1 MNPSSPPSASRLV
14 EADRVHRDAYISQAV
29 FEQEQRQFFAATWNF
44 VAHASQVP
52 QPGDYVTLDL
62 AGRPLLVLRQDDG
75 GIGVFYNRC
84 AHKGSKLYTNAK
96 GKAGKILLC
105 PYHAWSY
112 RLDGSP
118 QGIPLRQEYADSAL
132 AQSQSG
138 QGLTRVGAVAIHRDF
153 VFVRLNPEG
162 IGFEEYFGPSLQW
175 LDNMADR
182 SPTGRLVV
190 SGGIIRN
197 EIRCNWKVYLENI
210 NDVVHPVSTHESA
223 GRSAKN
229 VWESQP
235 HPQGEPL
242 PMAVEQMLPF
252 ASGYDFFNRLDAE
265 VYPNGHCAVAVGLST
280 HTGYAYPQDYQDA
293 LAQAHGA
300 QRAQEVLSKAPQN
313 STLFPSIAVKG
324 APLVMRV
331 LRPLAA
337 NRMMLEAWSFRAEG
351 APDLLNERAIT
362 YNRLVFSPMSIVA
375 HDDIHLFEC
384 VQKGLEAD
392 GNEWVSLHRGHNAA
406 DPAGDEDVRDVKPCK
421 GSSELLLRNHFRA
434 WAKFMAEAGNA

>member
-1 MNPSSPPSASRLV
+1 MSHFSHHCASGLV
-14 EADRVHRDAYISQAV
+14 QQDRVHRDAYISQAV
-29 FEQEQRQFFAATWNF
+29 FEQEQRTFFAATWNF
-44 VAHASQVP
+44 VAHASQLP

-62 AGRPLLVLRQDDG
+62 AGRPLVVVRQPEG

-84 AHKGSKLYTNAK
+84 AHKGSKLYTNAQ

-118 QGIPLRQEYADSAL
+118 QGIPLRQEYAESAL
-132 AQSQSG
+132 TQSESG
-138 QGLTRVGAVAIHRDF
+138 QGLTRVGAVAVYRDF
-153 VFVRLNPEG
+153 IFVRLDPEG
-162 IGFEEYFGPSLQW
+162 IGFEAYFGDALQW
-175 LDNMADR
+175 LDSMADR

-223 GRSAKN
+223 GKSARGI
-229 VWESQP
+229 WESQP
-235 HPQGEPL
+235 HAPDEPL

-265 VYPNGHCAVAVGLST
+265 VYPNGHSALAVGLST

-293 LAQAHGA
+293 LVLAHGA
-300 QRAQEVLSKAPQN
+300 QRAEEVLTKAPQN
-313 STLFPSIAVKG
+313 VVLFPSIAVKG

-337 NRMMLEAWSFRAEG
+337 DRMLLEAWSFRAEG

-375 HDDIHLFEC
+375 HDDVHLFEC
-384 VQKGLEAD
+384 VQKGLESE
-392 GNEWVSLHRGHNAA
+392 GNEWISLHRGHDAA
-406 DPAGDEDVRDVKPCK
+406 HPADDEVVQSVKPCK
-421 GSSELLLRNHFRA
+421 GSSELLLRNHYRA
-434 WAKFMAEAGNA
+434 WAKFMAEAQEA